1 MTLPRSADTISFMQT
16 NQLDKQPQ
24 SDGSSKQTS
33 KRGVLLVNLGSPAE
47 PTVPAV
53 RRYLNQFL
61 MDPEVID
68 LPWPIRRLLVSCF
81 ILPTRPRASAEAY
94 ASIWR
99 TGSSSGAQGSP
110 LLHYSEA
117 FTAALRQQLAAIST
131 PNNKPE
137 IPVALAMRYG
147 EPSISQGMAEL
158 GHCDEIF
165 LIAAYPH
172 HADSTRTTTIRAAED
187 ALGSHQTLK
196 VMPPFYESFDYIA
209 ALGSSI
215 KTQLPTEYDHL
226 LFSYH
231 GLPERHLTKAD
242 PTNAHCL
249 QSADC
254 CERASQAHSSC
265 YRHQVFATTHAVC
278 EQLGIKSDQY
288 SLSFQSRLG
297 RTPWLTP
304 YTDAVLAELPGKG
317 IKKLAVVCP
326 AFVADNLETLE
337 EMGIQGRET
346 FLAAGGETFTLVPC
360 MNDHPEWVKV
370 VANWCVSPPSN
381 SASNSAP
388 THSVETA

>member
-1 MTLPRSADTISFMQT
+1 MTLRRSADTISDMQA
-16 NQLDKQPQ
+16 NQLDPNQRK
-24 SDGSSKQTS
+24 SDKRQ
-33 KRGVLLVNLGSPAE
+33 KRGVLLVNLGSPAA

-81 ILPTRPRASAEAY
+81 ILPTRPKASAHAY

-99 TGSSSGAQGSP
+99 DGEQPGSP

-117 FTAALRQQLAAIST
+117 FTSALRQTLD
-131 PNNKPE
+131 PE

-147 EPSISQGMAEL
+147 EPSISEGMAQL
-158 GHCDEIF
+158 SHCDEIF

-187 ALGSHQTLK
+187 ALGNKQTLK
-196 VMPPFYESFDYIA
+196 VMPPFYESHDYVA
-209 ALGSSI
+209 ALASSI
-215 KTQLPTEYDHL
+215 DTNLKADYDHL

-242 PTNAHCL
+242 PTHSHCL
-249 QSADC
+249 QSPDC
-254 CERASQAHSSC
+254 CERASTAHSTC

-278 EQLGIKSDQY
+278 EQLGINRERY
-288 SLSFQSRLG
+288 SVSFQSRLG

-337 EMGIQGRET
+337 EMGIQGRES
-346 FLAAGGETFTLVPC
+346 FLAAGGESFTLVPC

-370 VANWCVSPPSN
+370 VANWCINHPSN
-381 SASNSAP
+381 TPA
-388 THSVETA
+388 THTHQTGKA

>member
-1 MTLPRSADTISFMQT
+1 MTLTKSADTISVMQS
-16 NQLDKQPQ
+16 NQH
-24 SDGSSKQTS
+24 SSNQASSTDTDTMHKETPT
-33 KRGVLLVNLGSPAE
+33 KRGVLLVNLGSPDA

-53 RRYLNQFL
+53 RRYLNEFL

-81 ILPTRPRASAEAY
+81 ILPTRPKASAEAY

-99 TGSSSGAQGSP
+99 TAASGQTPGSP
-110 LLHYSEA
+110 LLHYSGA
-117 FTAALRQQLAAIST
+117 FTDKLRTTVAERGA
-131 PNNKPE
+131 E

-147 EPSISQGMAEL
+147 QPSIAEGMKTLA
-158 GHCDEIF
+158 HCEEVF

-172 HADSTRTTTIRAAED
+172 HADSTRTTTINAVTAE
-187 ALGSHQTLK
+187 LGAHQTLR
-196 VMPPFYESFDYIA
+196 VMPPFFTDSNYLD
-209 ALGSSI
+209 ALASSI
-215 KTQLPTEYDHL
+215 RDHLPAAEDYDHL

-231 GLPERHLTKAD
+231 GLPEKHLSKAD
-242 PTNAHCL
+242 PTNSHCL
-249 QSADC
+249 KSPNC
-254 CERASQAHSSC
+254 CETASQAHATC

-278 EQLGIKSDQY
+278 ERLGITSQRY

-317 IKKLAVVCP
+317 VKNLAVVCP

-346 FLAAGGETFTLVPC
+346 FLQAGGNQFTLIPC
-360 MNDHPEWVKV
+360 LNDHPQWIDT
-370 VANWCVSPPSN
+370 VASWCLDPD
-381 SASNSAP
+381 
-388 THSVETA
+388 TIDRG

>member
-1 MTLPRSADTISFMQT
+1 MTLRRSADTISVMQT
-16 NQLDKQPQ
+16 NQLNPNQADSAKRQ
-24 SDGSSKQTS
+24 
-33 KRGVLLVNLGSPAE
+33 KRGVLLVNLGSPEA

-81 ILPTRPRASAEAY
+81 ILPTRPKASAHAY

-99 TGSSSGAQGSP
+99 DDEQPGSP

-117 FTAALRQQLAAIST
+117 FTSALRNEIDTTVAAAG
-131 PNNKPE
+131 NNPTIDQD
-137 IPVALAMRYG
+137 IPVVLAMRYG
-147 EPSISQGMAEL
+147 EPSISKGMAAL
-158 GHCDEIF
+158 SHCDEVF

-172 HADSTRTTTIRAAED
+172 HADSTRTTTIRAAEE
-187 ALGSHQTLK
+187 ALGSQQTLK
-196 VMPPFYESFDYIA
+196 VMPPFYESHDYIA
-209 ALGSSI
+209 ALASSI
-215 KTQLPTEYDHL
+215 DVHLKADYDHL

-249 QSADC
+249 QSPDC
-254 CERASQAHSSC
+254 CEQASEAHRSC

-278 EQLGIKSDQY
+278 DHLGINRDRY
-288 SLSFQSRLG
+288 SVSFQSRLG

-370 VANWCVSPPSN
+370 VANWCINLPGNSPPTPN
-381 SASNSAP
+381 A
-388 THSVETA
+388 